1 MNPSDIME
9 ILQYLPHRYPFLLL
23 DRVVSFT
30 PGQTLT
36 ALKNVTYNEPFFPGH
51 FPRRP
56 IMPGVLI
63 LEALAQATG
72 VLAFKTAQELHDANS
87 MYYLVGIDKARFKQP
102 VQPGDQ
108 LILEVSLERM
118 RRDVG
123 RFLGEARVDG
133 KVVAAAELLCAK
145 RGIDL

>member
-1 MNPSDIME
+1 MNPSDIIE

-23 DRVVSFT
+23 DRVLSFT

-51 FPRRP
+51 FPQRP

-72 VLAFKTAQELHDANS
+72 VLAFKTAQELPDTNS

-108 LILEVSLERM
+108 LILQVSLERM

-123 RFLGEARVDG
+123 RFLGEARVEG
-133 KVVAAAELLCAK
+133 NVVAAAELLCAK
-145 RGIDL
+145 RSIGI

>member
-1 MNPSDIME
+1 MNPSDILE
-9 ILQYLPHRYPFLLL
+9 IMQYLPHRYPFLLL
-23 DRVVSFT
+23 DRVLSFT
-30 PGQTLT
+30 PGHALT
-36 ALKNVTYNEPFFPGH
+36 ALKNVSYNEPFFPGH
-51 FPRRP
+51 FPQRP

-72 VLAFKTAQELHDANS
+72 VLAFKTAQELPDANA

-108 LILEVSLERM
+108 LILQVSLERM

-123 RFLGEARVDG
+123 RFLGEASVEG
-133 KVVAAAELLCAK
+133 KVVAEAELLCAK
-145 RGIDL
+145 RSIGI

>member
-23 DRVVSFT
+23 DRVLSFT

-51 FPRRP
+51 FPQRP

-63 LEALAQATG
+63 LEAMAQATG

-108 LILEVSLERM
+108 LILQVSLERM

-123 RFLGEARVDG
+123 RFLGEASVDG
-133 KVVAAAELLCAK
+133 KVVASAELLCAK

>member
-1 MNPSDIME
+1 MNPSDITE

-23 DRVVSFT
+23 DRVLSFT

-36 ALKNVTYNEPFFPGH
+36 ALKNVTYNEPFFLGH
-51 FPRRP
+51 FPQRP

-63 LEALAQATG
+63 LEAMAQATG

-108 LILEVSLERM
+108 LILQVSLERM

-123 RFLGEARVDG
+123 RFLGEARVDR
-133 KVVAAAELLCAK
+133 KVVASAELMCAK